1 MHKNMVTIKF
11 DEHKYM
17 SRSRGV
23 QGPLINIVGNGYSEA
38 NLGTDLRSSQKL
50 ARQQILF

>member
-23 QGPLINIVGNGYSEA
+23 QGPLRLWGNGYGEA
-38 NLGTDLRSSQKL
+38 NLATDLRSSQKL